1 VATRPRTPILRVVSR
16 QVEKTTGVP
25 TTQLRWWKEIAIIGA
40 FYGIYSFVRNQ
51 FGSARTRTP
60 LVPFENALHVIR
72 FESAIGLYREHAIQS
87 AFLGARAFLQFWNT
101 YYGTAHFI
109 VTIATFIVLF
119 RRAPA
124 RFVRW
129 RNALAFTTALALV
142 GFSLFP
148 LMPPRLLSDT
158 GTYGGA
164 KLAAERKNLPGRID
178 FVDTLK
184 EFGGPWD
191 FDSGA
196 MTKIS
201 NQYAAMPSLHCAWA
215 TWCALALWPLVR
227 RRWSRALVIAYPF
240 VTLFCI
246 IVTAN
251 HFWVDGIGGLITLAA
266 GWWAGNQ
273 LENWNQKRLSLRN
286 RPSAAL

>member
-1 VATRPRTPILRVVSR
+1 VSR
-16 QVEKTTGVP
+16 QQGESTGVVP
-25 TTQLRWWKEIAIIGA
+25 LRLRWWKEVAIIGV
-40 FYGIYSFVRNQ
+40 FYGIYTFVRNQ

-60 LVPFENALHVIR
+60 LVPFQNAMHVIR
-72 FESAIGLYREHAIQS
+72 FESAIGLYREHGIQQ
-87 AFLGARAFLQFWNT
+87 AFLGAKVFLQFWNT

-109 VTIATFIVLF
+109 VTVGTFVVLF
-119 RRAPA
+119 RRAPR

-158 GTYGGA
+158 GVYGGA
-164 KLAAERKNLPGRID
+164 ALAAQRTNLPGRID
-178 FVDTLK
+178 YVDTLK
-184 EFGGPWD
+184 DFGGPWD

-201 NQYAAMPSLHCAWA
+201 NQYAAMPSLHCGWA
-215 TWCALALWPLVR
+215 TWCSLALWPLAR
-227 RRWSRALVIAYPF
+227 RRWMKALVIAYPF

-251 HFWVDGIGGLITLAA
+251 HYWIDGIGGLITLAA
-266 GWWAGNQ
+266 GWYAGNVF
-273 LENWNQKRLSLRN
+273 ENWNQRRLARKLTRL
-286 RPSAAL
+286 PTIGV

>member
-1 VATRPRTPILRVVSR
+1 VSLHPGKTANVAPVR
-16 QVEKTTGVP
+16 
-25 TTQLRWWKEIAIIGA
+25 LRWWKELAIIGI
-40 FYGIYSFVRNQ
+40 FYGVYSFVRNQ
-51 FGSARTRTP
+51 FGSARTKTP

-72 FESAIGLYREHAIQS
+72 LESAIGLYREHEIQK
-87 AFLGARAFLQFWNT
+87 AFLGAKAFLQFWNT

-109 VTIATFIVLF
+109 VTVATFVVLF
-119 RRAPA
+119 RKAPQ

-148 LMPPRLLSDT
+148 LMPPRLLADK
-158 GTYGGA
+158 GIYGGA
-164 KLAAERKNLPGRID
+164 RLAAEKTSLPGRID

-201 NQYAAMPSLHCAWA
+201 NQYAAMPSLHCGWA
-215 TWCALALWPLVR
+215 VWCSLALWPLAR
-227 RRWSRALVIAYPF
+227 RRWTKALVAAYPF

-251 HFWVDGIGGLITLAA
+251 HYWIDGIGGIATLAL
-266 GWWAGNQ
+266 GWLGGN
-273 LENWNQKRLSLRN
+273 LFENWNQQRLARRHASLT
-286 RPSAAL
+286 